1 MTWHPLSH
9 PTTPL
14 QVAKLRAARRLWAKL
29 MEKHFS
35 PENPRSLMLRT
46 HCQTSGWSLQ
56 AQEPYNNLIR
66 TTVEAMAAVMG
77 GTQSL
82 HTNSFDEAIGLP
94 TDFSAAMAR
103 STQLILSEEAGLRS
117 VVDPWGGSYMMET
130 LTDDLEREAAAI
142 IDEVEAL
149 GGMAKAVGSGMP
161 KQRIEQAATRKQA
174 RIDGGADTI
183 VGVNKYAPAAGR
195 EQPTPELR
203 VIDNSAVRAK
213 QVAQLE
219 QLRAERDS
227 GKAEAALRALTAAAG
242 SYEGNLLELSVAAAH
257 ARCTVGEISDALERQ
272 YGRYHLVHSVAS
284 GSYLNEYGPTAAEI
298 EQTVA
303 AAAAFEATHGR
314 RPRILVAKMGQDGHD
329 RGANVIASAFAD
341 LGFDVDVGPLFATPA
356 EVARQAID
364 ADVHVVGVSSQ
375 AAGHRTLL
383 PALVDELRAAE
394 CEAMVVAGGV
404 IPVQDYELLHDAGV
418 AAVFG
423 PGTRIPAAGLAILN
437 DLSAQLNKASSEALK
452 A

>member
-1 MTWHPLSH
+1 MSSADGTGPERADPRAVEAEGFVPGWRVPVVDADGLSDSDDELPGSEDMLYPFRMNDLEGSLGSIGLSH
-9 PTTPL
+9 YVGPLKELGAKQPSDLLFVTAEELRVIGLTPVEQRRLEAALVDGFIDQDGGLGGSGRDTRGRRRALKSKPRGRSL
-14 QVAKLRAARRLWAKL
+14 QVVALLPPSAQDPNSPPSETAANG
-29 MEKHFS
+29 
-35 PENPRSLMLRT
+35 P
-46 HCQTSGWSLQ
+46 
-56 AQEPYNNLIR
+56 
-66 TTVEAMAAVMG
+66 
-77 GTQSL
+77 
-82 HTNSFDEAIGLP
+82 
-94 TDFSAAMAR
+94 
-103 STQLILSEEAGLRS
+103 
-117 VVDPWGGSYMMET
+117 
-130 LTDDLEREAAAI
+130 
-142 IDEVEAL
+142 
-149 GGMAKAVGSGMP
+149 
-161 KQRIEQAATRKQA
+161 
-174 RIDGGADTI
+174 
-183 VGVNKYAPAAGR
+183 
-195 EQPTPELR
+195 LR